1 MIKVLRSGFLT
12 FYKNKFKCSFGKNG
26 FTKNKREGDRKTPI
40 GNFKIVKC
48 YYRSDKIQKP
58 LTKIKCIKITKDLGW
73 CDDPRSRHYNKVVT
87 LPFKFSYEK
96 LYRSDYQYDLV
107 LVLNYNMNPVIKN
120 KGSAIFIHIAKQE
133 YKPTNGCI
141 GLKKKD
147 LFYLLR
153 KIKKNVVISIA

>member
-1 MIKVLRSGFLT
+1 
-12 FYKNKFKCSFGKNG
+12 
-26 FTKNKREGDRKTPI
+26 
-40 GNFKIVKC
+40 
-48 YYRSDKIQKP
+48 
-58 LTKIKCIKITKDLGW
+58 
-73 CDDPRSRHYNKVVT
+73 
-87 LPFKFSYEK
+87 
-96 LYRSDYQYDLV
+96 
-107 LVLNYNMNPVIKN
+107 MNPVIKN